1 MKVKFL
7 LVAALAAVSMTALA
21 EVNNSWATDKVYLD
35 DVTIKAGET
44 KQVAVKFNNETPYAA
59 AQADFQLPEGLEFVQ
74 MYDEEEEADVLV
86 LNNYSGRAK
95 KHSWSAAWQKKEAGS
110 SELNKGWIRFVVMH
124 MSNKQIAAGDDEV
137 AYVSIKAADNL
148 AEGSYTG
155 KVFAVHWSTGIVGG
169 VGDGDGPNSEFKITV
184 TASGIQDVTS
194 ANVVKAQKVIE
205 NGQIYIIAG
214 DKKYNV
220 MGAEVK

>member
-169 VGDGDGPNSEFKITV
+169 VVDGDGPNSEFKITV
-184 TASGIQDVTS
+184 APSGIQDVTS

>member
-21 EVNNSWATDKVYLD
+21 EVNNSWATDKVYFD
-35 DVTIKAGET
+35 DFAIKKGET
-44 KQVAVKFNNETPYAA
+44 KQVAIKWNTETPYAA
-59 AQADFQLPEGLEFVQ
+59 GQADIKLPEGLEFVKG
-74 MYDEEEEADVLV
+74 YDEEEEADVLV

-95 KHSWSAAWQKKEAGS
+95 KHSWSSAWQKKEAGS
-110 SELNKGWIRFVVMH
+110 TEYNYGWIRYVVMH
-124 MSNKQIAAGDDEV
+124 MSNKTIAAGDDEV
-137 AYVSIKAADNL
+137 AYVFVKAAED
-148 AEGSYTG
+148 APEGTFTAD
-155 KVFAVHWSTGIVGG
+155 VWAVHWSTGILGG
-169 VGDGDGPNSEFKITV
+169 VGDGDGPTSQFNV
-184 TASGIQDVTS
+184 TIQATGIQDVTS

>member
-59 AQADFQLPEGLEFVQ
+59 AQADFQLPEGLEFVK

-184 TASGIQDVTS
+184 APSGIQDVTS

>member
-184 TASGIQDVTS
+184 APSGIQDVTS

>member
-59 AQADFQLPEGLEFVQ
+59 AQADFQLPEGLEFVK

-148 AEGSYTG
+148 AEGNFTG
-155 KVFAVHWSTGIVGG
+155 KVFAVHWSTGIPGG

-184 TASGIQDVTS
+184 QATGIQDVTS

>member
-7 LVAALAAVSMTALA
+7 LLAALAAVSMTALA

-137 AYVSIKAADNL
+137 AYVSIKAADDL

-184 TASGIQDVTS
+184 APSGIQDVTS

>member
-7 LVAALAAVSMTALA
+7 LLAALAAVSMTALA

-184 TASGIQDVTS
+184 APSGIQDVTS

>member
-7 LVAALAAVSMTALA
+7 LLAALAAVSMTALA

-44 KQVAVKFNNETPYAA
+44 KQVGIKFNNETPYAA
-59 AQADFQLPEGLEFVQ
+59 GQADLLLPAGLEFVKG
-74 MYDEEEEADVLV
+74 YDEEEDDDVLV
-86 LNNYSGRAK
+86 LNNYTGRAK
-95 KHSWSAAWQKKEAGS
+95 NHTWAAAWQKVSAGS
-110 SELNKGWIRFVVMH
+110 AEYNYGHIRFVLSH
-124 MSNKQIAAGDDEV
+124 MRNKQVAAGDDEV
-137 AYVSIKAADNL
+137 AYVFIKAAEDA
-148 AEGSYTG
+148 AEGTFAADVY
-155 KVFAVHWSTGIVGG
+155 AVHWSTGIVGG
-169 VGDGDGPNSEFKITV
+169 VGDGDGPTSKFNITI
-184 TASGIQDVTS
+184 TSSGIQDVTS

>member
-7 LVAALAAVSMTALA
+7 LLAALAAVSMTALA

-184 TASGIQDVTS
+184 APSGIQDVTS

-214 DKKYNV
+214 DKKYNM

>member
-74 MYDEEEEADVLV
+74 MYDEEEDADVLV

-95 KHSWSAAWQKKEAGS
+95 KHSWSAAWQKKKQVH
-110 SELNKGWIRFVVMH
+110 LN
-124 MSNKQIAAGDDEV
+124 S
-137 AYVSIKAADNL
+137 
-148 AEGSYTG
+148 T
-155 KVFAVHWSTGIVGG
+155 KVGFALW
-169 VGDGDGPNSEFKITV
+169 
-184 TASGIQDVTS
+184 
-194 ANVVKAQKVIE
+194 
-205 NGQIYIIAG
+205 
-214 DKKYNV
+214 
-220 MGAEVK
+220 

>member
-7 LVAALAAVSMTALA
+7 LLAALAAVSMTALA
-21 EVNNSWATDKVYLD
+21 EVNNSWATDKVYFD

-44 KQVAVKFNNETPYAA
+44 KQVGIKFNNETPYAA
-59 AQADFQLPEGLEFVQ
+59 GQADLLLPEGLEFVK
-74 MYDEEEEADVLV
+74 MYDEEEEKDVLV
-86 LNNYSGRAK
+86 LNNYTGRAK
-95 KHSWSAAWQKKEAGS
+95 NHTWAAAWQKVSAGS
-110 SELNKGWIRFVVMH
+110 AEYNYGHIRFVLSH
-124 MSNKQIAAGDDEV
+124 MRNKQVAAGDDEV
-137 AYVSIKAADNL
+137 AYVFIKAAEDA
-148 AEGSYTG
+148 AEGTFAADVY
-155 KVFAVHWSTGIVGG
+155 AVHWSTGIVGG
-169 VGDGDGPNSEFKITV
+169 VGDGDGPTSKFNITI
-184 TASGIQDVTS
+184 TSSGIQDVTS

>member
-59 AQADFQLPEGLEFVQ
+59 AQADFQLPEGLEFVK

-95 KHSWSAAWQKKEAGS
+95 KHSWSAAWQKKAEGS
-110 SELNKGWIRFVVMH
+110 SELNTGWIRFVVMH

-148 AEGSYTG
+148 AEGNFTG
-155 KVFAVHWSTGIVGG
+155 KVFAVHWSTGIPGG

-184 TASGIQDVTS
+184 QATGIQDVTS

>member
-7 LVAALAAVSMTALA
+7 LLAALAAVSMTALA

-44 KQVAVKFNNETPYAA
+44 KQVGIKFNNETPYAA
-59 AQADFQLPEGLEFVQ
+59 AQADLLLPEGLEFVTVDDDGLQ
-74 MYDEEEEADVLV
+74 VLV
-86 LNNYSGRAK
+86 VNNYGGRAK
-95 KHSWSAAWQKKEAGS
+95 KHSWASAWQRVSAGS
-110 SELNKGWIRFVVMH
+110 EEYNHGHIRFVLSENNNRQV
-124 MSNKQIAAGDDEV
+124 AAGDDAV
-137 AYVSIKAADNL
+137 AYVSIKAADDL
-148 AEGSYTG
+148 AEGSYTA
-155 KVFAVHWSTGIVGG
+155 KVFAVHWSTGIPGG

>member
-7 LVAALAAVSMTALA
+7 LLAALAAVSMTALA

-148 AEGSYTG
+148 SEGSYTG

-184 TASGIQDVTS
+184 APSGIQDVTS